1 MSYSIKFTSDTN
13 LRIINYILKFSID
26 FINTPHYL
34 SSGFFNNKEL
44 NKYELNLTPR
54 HGSHEIRY
62 KNKIINLNYT
72 KSKDFLTT
80 SDEIKFYEEI
90 TLSNNDKQCILDFIE
105 DARQKNATPNKYDKL
120 LCRILKPGGIW
131 NILST
136 IHKRKEDTLF
146 MDINFTELLDSITTF
161 FNDENDYLEHG
172 IPFKMNFLFHGIPG
186 SGKTSLIYT
195 IASHFNLDIC
205 FLNVTKDLDD
215 NTFTRAV
222 TSLPD
227 DSILVLEDLDALFVE
242 RDSKSNL
249 SFSTVLNVLDGIIKK
264 HKLLTFI
271 TTNHKDRLDSALKR
285 SGRIDYELEFTYASR
300 KQTENMF
307 KHFFKENQ
315 LKEFMK
321 FTKKLKYTTADLQK
335 FLFKH
340 RKSDNIMEYID
351 EFTEIINRNVPDK
364 PPDNLYM

>member
-1 MSYSIKFTSDTN
+1 MSCSIKFTSDTSLN
-13 LRIINYILKFSID
+13 IINYILKFSID
-26 FINTPHYL
+26 FIKTEQY
-34 SSGFFNNKEL
+34 STAGFFNNKEK
-44 NKYELNLTPR
+44 NIYELNLVPR
-54 HGSHEIRY
+54 HGHHDISY
-62 KNKIINLNYT
+62 KDNIIKLEYT
-72 KSKDFLTT
+72 TSNNFLTT
-80 SDEIKFYEEI
+80 SDEIRFYKEI
-90 TLSNNDKQCILDFIE
+90 TLYNDNKQVLLDFIE
-105 DARQKNATPNKYDKL
+105 DARKKNATPIKYDKL
-120 LCRILKPGGIW
+120 LCRILKSGGNW
-131 NILST
+131 GILST
-136 IHKRKEDTLF
+136 IHKRQKNTLF
-146 MDINFTELLDSITTF
+146 MDINFTELLDNINTF
-161 FNDENDYLEHG
+161 FKDENDYLEHG

-215 NTFTRAV
+215 NTFTRAI

-227 DSILVLEDLDALFVE
+227 DSILVLEDLDSLFVE

-307 KHFFKENQ
+307 IHFFKDNL

-340 RKSDNIMEYID
+340 RKSDNIMEHID
-351 EFTEIINRNVPDK
+351 EFSEIINKNVDK
-364 PPDNLYM
+364 IPDNLYM